1 MRKVLSVLL
10 PLFLCSFGLT
20 AWGAEKSL
28 KLGVIAELTGDMP
41 AVGASCKNAAEMA
54 VKEINAAGG
63 VQVGKPVSYTHL
75 DVYKRQK
82 YRCCLFWRE

>member
-63 VQVGKPVSYTHL
+63 VQVGK
-75 DVYKRQK
+75 QK
-82 YRCCLFWRE
+82 IKVDLVVEDLSLIHI